1 MLRGRCCDASLK
13 AQRERARA
21 AREAIAFSARPTKR
35 RSAHARPA
43 AAPAPGAAP
52 AAARAPFLARV
63 TQELALIVQRGRAEG
78 GAAAAPAR
86 SAQHGEATLAWS
98 PAARGRDA
106 DGAAADGLLRSAA
119 AEGAPD
125 GSRARGAVGSAAPAA
140 AAGDG
145 LRAGGARRG

>member
-21 AREAIAFSARPTKR
+21 AREALAFSARPTKR

-52 AAARAPFLARV
+52 AAARPFLARF
-63 TQELALIVQRGRAEG
+63 TQEMALIVQRGRAEG

-86 SAQHGEATLAWS
+86 SAQHGEAALAWS

>member
-63 TQELALIVQRGRAEG
+63 TQEMALIVQRGRAEG

-119 AEGAPD
+119 AEGASD
-125 GSRARGAVGSAAPAA
+125 NSRARGAVGSAAPAA